1 MVLPKESMPQS
12 NRRRWFILALLF
24 FARIGLGFQ
33 FQTLGSVAG
42 ELVGQLGLNYTEIG
56 SLIGFFMVPGMILA
70 LPAGFA
76 GRFMSD
82 RFIVG
87 LGLIALAAGGGL
99 AAVAD
104 SFNLLAVGRMIC
116 GVGFVLSTI
125 FFTKIVADWFS
136 GKELATAMGVLVMS
150 WPFGIAMGQIGH
162 GWLAVNFDWRWAFV
176 AASLYCLVGAVFVV
190 FFCREAPNSVK
201 ASGGFKFTLSRNE
214 ILLILIASTVWA
226 FFNAGYVVYLSFAP
240 IALVAGGYETVSALG
255 VVSIASWIMIFSGTV
270 CGQIADRSGRHDAV
284 IYLCMA
290 AAILALMMLFV
301 RPLSVPSSLLF
312 GLMGMAPA
320 GVIMA
325 LTAGAMKPENR
336 ALGMGLF
343 FSGYFLIQAPAPAIA
358 GWLYD
363 LTADAFWP
371 ILFAAALFFVTAVAN
386 MAFRFAQKR
395 LPL

>member
-1 MVLPKESMPQS
+1 MAT
-12 NRRRWFILALLF
+12 RWRILFLLF

-33 FQTLGSVAG
+33 FQTLGSVAS
-42 ELVGQLGLNYTEIG
+42 ELVGQLGLNYTEVG

-82 RFIVG
+82 RFVVG
-87 LGLIALAAGGGL
+87 LGLLALAAGGGL

-104 SFNLLAVGRMIC
+104 SFNLFAAGRMIC
-116 GVGFVLSTI
+116 GTGFVLSTI

-136 GKELATAMGVLVMS
+136 GRELATAMGILVMS
-150 WPFGIAMGQIGH
+150 WPFGIAMGQIGN

-176 AASLYCLVGAVFVV
+176 VASLYCLMGGLLVMFL
-190 FFCREAPNSVK
+190 CREAPGTARPN
-201 ASGGFKFTLSRNE
+201 ASFHFTLNRNE
-214 ILLILIASTVWA
+214 VVLTLIASLVWS

-240 IALVAGGYETVSALG
+240 RVLETGGYETVSALG
-255 VVSIASWIMIFSGTV
+255 VISIASWVMIFSGTL
-270 CGQIADRSGRHDAV
+270 CGQVADRSGRHDAV
-284 IYLCMA
+284 LYVCMA
-290 AAILALMMLFV
+290 AAMSALMLLFV
-301 RPLSVPSSLLF
+301 APLAVPSSLLF

-325 LTAGAMKPENR
+325 LTGSAMRPENR

-343 FSGYFLIQAPAPAIA
+343 FSIYFVIQAPAPTIA

-363 LTADAFWP
+363 RTANAFWP
-371 ILFAAALFFVTAVAN
+371 IVFAIALFFATAVAN
-386 MAFRFAQKR
+386 MAYRLVQKR
-395 LPL
+395 LPI

>member
-1 MVLPKESMPQS
+1 MMTT
-12 NRRRWFILALLF
+12 RWHILGLLF

-33 FQTLGSVAG
+33 FQTLGSVAD
-42 ELVGQLGLNYTEIG
+42 ELAGQFGLNYTQIG

-87 LGLIALAAGGGL
+87 TGLLALAAGGGL
-99 AAVAD
+99 ATVAD
-104 SFNLLAVGRMIC
+104 SFNLFAAGRLLC
-116 GVGFVLSTI
+116 GAGFVVSTI

-136 GKELATAMGVLVMS
+136 GKELATAMGILVMS

-162 GWLAVNFDWRWAFV
+162 GWLAVNVDWRWAFAV
-176 AASLYCLVGAVFVV
+176 ASLYCLVGALLVMLL
-190 FFCREAPNSVK
+190 CREAPQTTR
-201 ASGGFKFTLSRNE
+201 ASIRFQFTLNRNE
-214 ILLILIASTVWA
+214 IVLTTIAGLVWS

-240 IALVAGGYETVSALG
+240 RVLVAGGFETVSALG
-255 VVSIASWIMIFSGTV
+255 IISLASWVMIVSIAL
-270 CGQIADRSGRHDAV
+270 CGQLADRSGRHDAV
-284 IYLCMA
+284 LYVCMA
-290 AAILALMMLFV
+290 AAMLALTMLFV
-301 RPLSVPSSLLF
+301 APLAVPSSLLF
-312 GLMGMAPA
+312 GLLGMAPA

-325 LTAGAMKPENR
+325 LTAGAMKPEHR

-343 FSGYFLIQAPAPAIA
+343 FTCYFVVQAPAPAIA

-363 LTADAFWP
+363 RTGDAFAP
-371 ILFAAALFFVTAVAN
+371 VMFAIALFFATAVAN
-386 MAFRFAQKR
+386 MAFRLVQKR